1 MAKYKDIVDENGS
14 FKGLGDFFT
23 WEGAEEAIQDCIYI
37 IQTMDQA
44 IRDKESEV
52 LALKKLL
59 PRPPEPIPPPKIAW
73 DTYANS
79 LDARGKAWDHRGNDV
94 DMTVSHS
101 PSNDYDRSDEYIW
114 SITHT
119 TRTDDGVTIKTSMS
133 GYEYWRDDAMRAA
146 VKALPALLAKI
157 P

>member
-23 WEGAEEAIQDCIYI
+23 WEGAEEALQDCCNI

-44 IRDKESEV
+44 IKDKADEIT
-52 LALKKLL
+52 ALKKIL
-59 PRPPEPIPPPKIAW
+59 PQPPEPIPPPKVAW
-73 DTYANS
+73 DTYPQEV
-79 LDARGKAWDHRGNDV
+79 RGKAWDHRGNAV
-94 DMTVSHS
+94 DMTVFHS
-101 PSNDYDRSDEYIW
+101 PSNDYDRSDEYLW

-133 GYEYWRDDAMRAA
+133 GYEYWRDDAMKAA
-146 VKALPALLAKI
+146 IKALPALLAKI